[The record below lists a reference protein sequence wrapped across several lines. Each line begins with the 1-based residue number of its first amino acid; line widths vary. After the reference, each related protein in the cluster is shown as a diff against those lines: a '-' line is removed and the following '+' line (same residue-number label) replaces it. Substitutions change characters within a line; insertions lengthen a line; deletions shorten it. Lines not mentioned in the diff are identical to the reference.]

1 MLFLKSS
8 FNRPGYRS
16 LLKSCLWAAPLLLS
30 LVAGTGMRLW
40 EVPEWDRPGLTA
52 AGEPLLSKH
61 DGYGWLAGA
70 KQINQHSSAPFS
82 ICIRLLNETTGIS
95 FDRIA
100 FWLPAVAAPLAA
112 IPAFALA
119 LWWGIPEAGLV
130 AGIMAGSSIGYFI
143 RTRVTCLDTD
153 LITLLFPLCL
163 AAGLMMWIESVTP
176 PPRGRGDAPASG
188 AILFQAL
195 LLGLL
200 FRCYLA
206 FYPSGE
212 SVGLCIIA
220 TALAVGM
227 IFPKSSFRL
236 LMACGILM
244 VCLVGSGRLPA
255 AVLGAGVVVLSR
267 LRPGLFVRKG
277 AAVWLLLGLLA
288 AWWWFSDLGA
298 AASDLW
304 FHLSRYGRMAEN
316 GGPAGLPSV
325 IDTVPEAW
333 PVSLDGAVFFMA
345 GNRPLFIA
353 GLAGLAIVLWKRPS
367 ALLLLPLL
375 ALGLASV
382 KLGIRFTMYGGGVL
396 GIGLACGTALWL
408 RGIPV
413 PFWGSMAAQLILLM
427 AVCHP
432 LVKTV
437 DAVDPEPVISKP
449 LATALLDLKQHSA
462 PDAQVWIWWDKGY
475 AAQYYA
481 ERMTLADGYRN
492 SAEAIF
498 PLAYAHTADTPLSA
512 YQMMARCALLQQAE
526 GPVESRGSR
535 FPIYPNPFVDLIPGK
550 VPGAMHRFL
559 GRLKQPGAAWSHDLP
574 EQYLVLTWEGLKR
587 AHTIL
592 SYGTWDFENGRPGPG
607 NFMVVR
613 ERAAFDMPHGT
624 MKLKTRTYPLKS
636 RTIIAGSQKKRFA
649 WPQENGRHAVSI
661 KGGDVTFLM
670 DDAAYRTMMVQ
681 MLLTPP
687 EDFLPYFDLVIDRFP
702 LVRIYR
708 VNPILTRL
716 PPGTILPERTRH
728 DR

>member
-1 MLFLKSS
+1 MLKS
-8 FNRPGYRS
+8 
-16 LLKSCLWAAPLLLS
+16 LLWVVPLLLS
-30 LVAGTGMRLW
+30 LFAGAGMRLW

-52 AGEPLLSKH
+52 AGEILLSKH

-70 KQINQHSSAPFS
+70 KQINQHSSAPFA
-82 ICIRLLNETTGIS
+82 IFIRGLHEATGIPL
-95 FDRIA
+95 DRIA

-112 IPAFALA
+112 VPAFVLA

-163 AAGLMMWIESVTP
+163 AAGLMMWIESVAP
-176 PPRGRGDAPASG
+176 PPRGRGNAPTSG
-188 AILFQAL
+188 AILFQAF

-212 SVGLCIIA
+212 PVGLCIIA
-220 TALAVGM
+220 TALVTGM
-227 IFPKSSFRL
+227 VLSPPPFRL
-236 LMACGILM
+236 QMAWGILM
-244 VCLVGSGRLPA
+244 VCLVGGGSLTATG
-255 AVLGAGVVVLSR
+255 LGAGVVALSL
-267 LRPGLFVRKG
+267 LRPGLFARKD
-277 AAVWLLLGLLA
+277 AALLLLLGLLA
-288 AWWWFSDLGA
+288 ALWWLSDLGT

-304 FHLSRYGRMAEN
+304 FHLSRYGRMADH
-316 GGPAGLPSV
+316 GGTAGLPSV

-345 GNRPLFIA
+345 GNWPIFIA
-353 GLAGLAIVLWKRPS
+353 GLVGLAIVLWKHPA
-367 ALLLLPLL
+367 ALMLLPLL
-375 ALGLASV
+375 ALGFGSV

-408 RGIPV
+408 RGIRA
-413 PFWGSMAAQLILLM
+413 PFWVSMAAQLILLM

-449 LATALLDLKQHSA
+449 LASALLELKQASA

-498 PLAYAHTADTPLSA
+498 PLAYVHTADTPLSA

-526 GPVESRGSR
+526 GPEEAQGSR
-535 FPIYPNPFVDLIPGK
+535 YPIYPNPFVDLIPGK
-550 VPGAMHRFL
+550 PPEFMHRFL
-559 GRLKQPGAAWSHDLP
+559 NGLKQPKAAWSHDLP
-574 EQYLVLTWEGLKR
+574 DQYLVLTWENLKK

-592 SYGTWDFENGRPGPG
+592 SYGTWDFINGRSGPG
-607 NFMVVR
+607 NFTVVR
-613 ERAAFDMPHGT
+613 ERGLFDMQHGT
-624 MKLKTRTYPLKS
+624 MKLKTRTYPLRS
-636 RTIIAGSQKKRFA
+636 RTIIAGSGKKRFT
-649 WPQENGRHAVSI
+649 WPQKDGRHAVSI

-670 DDAAYRTMMVQ
+670 DDGAWQTMMVQ
-681 MLLTPP
+681 MLLDTPK
-687 EDFLPYFDLVIDRFP
+687 DFLPYFDLVIDQFP

-716 PPGTILPERTRH
+716 PPGTVLPERTRY